1 MYYDMYCT
9 LHMIT
14 CNVVLVVHVYVVL
27 RVHVHV
33 MYSLWIEPITCT
45 LYND

>member
-1 MYYDMYCT
+1 MYCT
-9 LHMIT
+9 LHIIA
-14 CNVVLVVHVYVVL
+14 CNVVLVVYIHVHVVL

>member
-1 MYYDMYCT
+1 MICTVQCT

-14 CNVVLVVHVYVVL
+14 CNVVVHVYVVL